1 MNYSNSGLKLAREKA
16 GINIIELAAKLNV
29 EVSVI
34 KSWEAGGGMIPL
46 NTVIKLLQILNTSAE
61 MILFGENRKG
71 LIIEPLTK
79 EQRAIIMK
87 IYDIM
92 KNI

>member
-1 MNYSNSGLKLAREKA
+1 MNLINSGLKIARESA
-16 GINIIELAAKLNV
+16 GMNIVEVATKLNV
-29 EVSVI
+29 DVSVV

-46 NTVIKLLQILNTSAE
+46 NTIIKLIHILNTTAE

-71 LIIEPLTK
+71 LNIEPLTQ
-79 EQRAIIMK
+79 EQRTIIMK

-92 KNI
+92 KNN

>member
-1 MNYSNSGLKLAREKA
+1 MNLSNSGLKLARETA
-16 GINIIELAAKLNV
+16 GINIVELAAKLNV

-46 NTVIKLLQILNTSAE
+46 NTVIKLIQILNTTAE
-61 MILFGENRKG
+61 MILFNENRKG
-71 LIIEPLTK
+71 LNIESLTE
-79 EQRAIIMK
+79 EQKAIIMK

-92 KNI
+92 KNN